1 MPRDGTTLE
10 DGKQVDPKGSTVV
23 RELATEAREI
33 PPMMMAHE
41 RRRLIAD
48 HSTRHQA
55 PVENV
60 QVASTV

>member
-1 MPRDGTTLE
+1 MPRDSATRE

-23 RELATEAREI
+23 RELATQARQI
-33 PPMMMAHE
+33 PPMMMAHQ
-41 RRRLIAD
+41 RCRLIAD
-48 HSTRHQA
+48 HGTRHQA